1 MSLAPHD
8 GSVDGPHERRHG
20 VVLGHEQKVDRAVRP
35 CDVTVEAD
43 AEPEDDERIEVVRVP
58 LEELDST
65 IDICA
70 DAKSIV
76 GLMMLRDHLA
86 SRA

>member
-1 MSLAPHD
+1 MP
-8 GSVDGPHERRHG
+8 
-20 VVLGHEQKVDRAVRP
+20 
-35 CDVTVEAD
+35 

-65 IDICA
+65 IDVCA